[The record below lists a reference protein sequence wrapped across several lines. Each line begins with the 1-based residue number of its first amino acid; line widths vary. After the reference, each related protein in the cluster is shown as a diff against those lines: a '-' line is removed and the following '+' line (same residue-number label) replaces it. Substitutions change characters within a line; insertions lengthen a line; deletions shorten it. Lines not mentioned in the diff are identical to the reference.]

1 MNHLKSLLKQ
11 KIAAYEKLVK
21 FTWLKFET
29 TNSEVWLNKHR
40 KVCDSLYNAKIAL
53 EAIEANEANFC
64 KADNGYL
71 KFLGIH
77 AYDVVSLSGK
87 VIFTID
93 IENV

>member
-29 TNSEVWLNKHR
+29 TNSQHWLSKHC
-40 KVCDSLYNAKIAL
+40 KVCDALYN
-53 EAIEANEANFC
+53 
-64 KADNGYL
+64 
-71 KFLGIH
+71 

>member
-29 TNSEVWLNKHR
+29 TNSHCWLSKHR
-40 KVCDSLYNAKIAL
+40 KVCDALYNAKLAL
-53 EAIEANEANFC
+53 EAIESSEATFC

-71 KFLGIH
+71 SFIGVK
-77 AYDVVSLSGK
+77 AYDVIALSGE
-87 VIFTID
+87 VIYSLT
-93 IENV
+93 IENA

>member
-1 MNHLKSLLKQ
+1 MNTLTSLLKQ
-11 KIAAYEKLVK
+11 KITMYEKLVK

-29 TNSEVWLNKHR
+29 TNSETWLSKHR
-40 KVCDSLYNAKIAL
+40 NVCDSLYNAKIAL
-53 EAIEANEANFC
+53 EAIEANKATFR

-71 KFLGIH
+71 SLLGFY

-93 IENV
+93 IENK

>member
-11 KIAAYEKLVK
+11 KIAMYEKLVK

-29 TNSEVWLNKHR
+29 TNSEVWLSKHR
-40 KVCDSLYNAKIAL
+40 KVCNSLYNAKIAL

-71 KFLGIH
+71 KFLGVN
-77 AYDVVSLSGK
+77 AYDVVSLNGK